1 MSTCAIVTQV
11 NGVDVFAP
19 SGSEPCT
26 SHVVLTPAEYAAMSQ
41 SPFNLSPEDGA
52 AVGAAV
58 VGVWAIAWAFRALY
72 SVLRD
77 GGEVSDT

>member
-1 MSTCAIVTQV
+1 
-11 NGVDVFAP
+11 
-19 SGSEPCT
+19 
-26 SHVVLTPAEYAAMSQ
+26 MSQ

-58 VGVWAIAWAFRALY
+58 VGVWGIAWAFRALY